1 MNGQNFEEAYPDFK
15 TGFERPFIEYANAC
29 FRNIISWAFYA
40 VN

>member
-15 TGFERPFIEYANAC
+15 TGFERPFVEYANAC
-29 FRNIISWAFYA
+29 FRKIISWAFYA